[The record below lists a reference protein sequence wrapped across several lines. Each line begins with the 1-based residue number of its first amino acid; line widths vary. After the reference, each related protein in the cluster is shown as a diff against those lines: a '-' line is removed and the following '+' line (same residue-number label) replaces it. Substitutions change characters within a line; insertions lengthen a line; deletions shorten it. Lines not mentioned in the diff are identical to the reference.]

1 MNVSLVIPGR
11 NTEKTLSSCLESV
24 VPLLG
29 QNGLMEIIFVNDG
42 STDGTEDI
50 AKSFNEVI
58 RLRSDGRGPAAA
70 RNTGLKAA
78 RGDLVWFMDSDC
90 EAEPGA
96 LAYLLEPMT
105 DPQVAGVGGSFGNPV
120 ESSLLA
126 CLVHEEIVQ
135 RHLGMPPRVNYLA
148 SGNVLYRRDVLER
161 LGGFEEALIKAE
173 DTELSYRIKS
183 SDRQLAFARKSIVKH
198 HHHTALGRY
207 LKTQYGNAYWRVF
220 LYVNYPAHMG
230 GDSYSG
236 LTDHV
241 QPPLAMLTLALIAA
255 SFFLPALWWGV
266 LEASCSLRR
275 LNFRDDQTGPP
286 FGAEIFGVRPH
297 GVRSGLCP
305 GGWNDRRG
313 LQGSGGPVGLYQTQ
327 SNRIGT
333 NRPRSVRNFGRASSF
348 DGNGS
353 DSYGGASEPIRSP
366 RTSQS

>member
-1 MNVSLVIPGR
+1 M
-11 NTEKTLSSCLESV
+11 
-24 VPLLG
+24 
-29 QNGLMEIIFVNDG
+29 NDG

-50 AKSFNEVI
+50 AKSFKEVK
-58 RLRSDGRGPAAA
+58 RLWSEGRGPAAA

-90 EAEPGA
+90 EAEPDA
-96 LAYLLEPMT
+96 LAFLLEPMD

-198 HHHTALGRY
+198 HHHTAMGRY

-220 LYVNYPAHMG
+220 LYVNYPAQMG

-241 QPPLAMLTLALIAA
+241 QPPLAMLTLALIFA
-255 SFFLPALWWGV
+255 SFFLPVLWWGV
-266 LEASCSLRR
+266 IGSILLLAAAQLPVTIKLVRR
-275 LNFRDDQTGPP
+275 LGLKYWAFVPMG
-286 FGAEIFGVRPH
+286 FVRAYA
-297 GVRSGLCP
+297 
-305 GGWNDRRG
+305 RG
-313 LQGSGGPVGLYQTQ
+313 LGMTAGV
-327 SNRIGT
+327 
-333 NRPRSVRNFGRASSF
+333 FRAAA
-348 DGNGS
+348 DRLGVTKKKVLG
-353 DSYGGASEPIRSP
+353 
-366 RTSQS
+366 